1 MANTEPQAQV
11 DKDENL
17 AEKDYEDIGHNRFD
31 EHHTRHMIASRGKR
45 SSHDFR
51 ISGKSATILREIEVV
66 LFLGIT
72 KNALKFVPTKFN
84 TEKFNT
90 LLSLEKIREINLH
103 YDLFVK
109 SLISRKFLEISLIL
123 RHSRDCNTLFC

>member
-11 DKDENL
+11 DKEENL

-51 ISGKSATILREIEVV
+51 ISGKSQQFYV
-66 LFLGIT
+66 
-72 KNALKFVPTKFN
+72 KFN
-84 TEKFNT
+84 WYC
-90 LLSLEKIREINLH
+90 SL
-103 YDLFVK
+103 V
-109 SLISRKFLEISLIL
+109 SRK
-123 RHSRDCNTLFC
+123 TL

>member
-66 LFLGIT
+66 LFFGFT
-72 KNALKFVPTKFN
+72 KNAMKFMPTPHCGKMGS
-84 TEKFNT
+84 
-90 LLSLEKIREINLH
+90 LLSPK
-103 YDLFVK
+103 YFSVK
-109 SLISRKFLEISLIL
+109 LTLYLLI
-123 RHSRDCNTLFC
+123 

>member
-1 MANTEPQAQV
+1 MNLRRAKGSELANTEPQAQV

-51 ISGKSATILREIEVV
+51 ISGKSQH
-66 LFLGIT
+66 F
-72 KNALKFVPTKFN
+72 
-84 TEKFNT
+84 
-90 LLSLEKIREINLH
+90 
-103 YDLFVK
+103 YVK
-109 SLISRKFLEISLIL
+109 L
-123 RHSRDCNTLFC
+123 N

>member
-1 MANTEPQAQV
+1 LANTEPQAQV

-51 ISGKSATILREIEVV
+51 ISGKLV
-66 LFLGIT
+66 LFFGFT
-72 KNALKFVPTKFN
+72 KNVMK
-84 TEKFNT
+84 
-90 LLSLEKIREINLH
+90 
-103 YDLFVK
+103 
-109 SLISRKFLEISLIL
+109 LISKLTIQQRRIQTFTLQSPQCGKSPK
-123 RHSRDCNTLFC
+123 SRDHHFYRKIDIFSVNPTFLLKKLLKS